1 MESKANSLKKILKY
15 IKPFVP
21 LAISAALLLSAFLP
35 NISMANGLVI
45 CGGDQSEYN
54 AATQVNNSGGSAAS
68 LSSFNSS
75 SCQVWQLVPE
85 ITHIINWMIAAAG
98 LYFVFRLVL
107 VGFSMVVYS
116 GNAAKIKELKG
127 DLASAFIGFIIVMLG
142 FIVVNTVYSILQIQ
156 INGANTFQFNPF
168 SS

>member
-1 MESKANSLKKILKY
+1 
-15 IKPFVP
+15 VP
-21 LAISAALLLSAFLP
+21 LAISAVLLLFAFLP

-54 AATQVNNSGGSAAS
+54 AAVQVNNSGGSAAS
-68 LSSFNSS
+68 LQTFNGSGNTPGQ

-142 FIVVNTVYSILQIQ
+142 FIVVNTIYSILQIQ
-156 INGANTFQFNPF
+156 INGASGFQFNPF

>member
-1 MESKANSLKKILKY
+1 LKKILKY
-15 IKPFVP
+15 IQASLP
-21 LAISAALLLSAFLP
+21 LVISSVLLLSAFMP
-35 NISMANGLVI
+35 NISIANGLVI

-54 AATQVNNSGGSAAS
+54 AAVQVNNSGGSASS
-68 LSSFNSS
+68 LNTFNSS

-85 ITHIINWMIAAAG
+85 ITHIINWMISAVG
-98 LYFVFRLVL
+98 LYFVFRLVV

-156 INGANTFQFNPF
+156 INGASGFQFNPF

>member
-15 IKPFVP
+15 IQASLPFV
-21 LAISAALLLSAFLP
+21 ISSVLLLSAFMP

-54 AATQVNNSGGSAAS
+54 AAVQVNNSGGSTSS
-68 LSSFNSS
+68 LSTFNSS

-85 ITHIINWMIAAAG
+85 ITHIINWMISAVG
-98 LYFVFRLVL
+98 LYFVFRLVV

-156 INGANTFQFNPF
+156 INGASGFQFNPF